1 MDLFKKNLAPIATD
15 AWEEIEERADEV
27 IKATLSARKVL
38 FVNGPLGLQK
48 HAVSTGKLDIIN
60 TKKDVTA
67 GLYQV
72 KPLLETRIKFA
83 LSRWEL
89 DNVLRGA
96 TDVELSPLEDAVKEI
111 ALYEEETI
119 YNGNKEANI
128 QGLTQL
134 AATSFE
140 VNNDASAILE
150 AIASGVLTLQDAF
163 AKGGY
168 NLVVGDDFY
177 KALAKPHG
185 AKLLL
190 NIVEDLIGG
199 SVVRSKVLKGALLL
213 PYNHPDLELTIG
225 QDYEIGYDMHDKQE
239 VHFFAM
245 NAFTLRVLDEN
256 LIVKYNLK

>member
-1 MDLFKKNLAPIATD
+1 MDLFKKNLAPIATA
-15 AWEEIEERADEV
+15 AWEEIEERANEV
-27 IKATLSARKVL
+27 ISATLSARKVL

-48 HAVSTGKLDIIN
+48 NAVSTGKLDIVKGKN
-60 TKKDVTA
+60 EVTA
-67 GLYQV
+67 GLYEV
-72 KPLLETRIKFA
+72 KPLLETRIKFG

-96 TDVELSPLEDAVKEI
+96 TDVELSPLEEAVKEL
-111 ALYEEETI
+111 ALYEEDTI

-128 QGLTQL
+128 QGLTEL
-134 AATSFE
+134 AATSFD
-140 VNNDASAILE
+140 VKTDASAMLE
-150 AIASGVLTLQDAF
+150 AVASGVLTLQDAF
-163 AKGGY
+163 AKGAY
-168 NLVVGDDFY
+168 NLVVGDEFY

-185 AKLLL
+185 AKLLR

-199 SVVRSKVLKGALLL
+199 TVVRSKVLKGALLL

-225 QDYEIGYDMHDKQE
+225 QDYEVGYDMHDKKD

-245 NAFTLRVLDEN
+245 NAFTLRVLDEK